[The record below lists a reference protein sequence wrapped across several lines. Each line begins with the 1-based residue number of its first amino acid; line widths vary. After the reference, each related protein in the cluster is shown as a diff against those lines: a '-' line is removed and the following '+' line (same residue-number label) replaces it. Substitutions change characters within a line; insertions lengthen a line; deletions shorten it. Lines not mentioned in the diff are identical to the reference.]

1 MPKITPFLWF
11 DTQAEEAAQFYTS
24 VFPNSQVLEVVRYG
38 EAGPGQAGSVMSV
51 RFALDGN
58 EFVALNGGPE
68 YYGFSP
74 AVSFYVDCKSSEEVD
89 HYWAALTDGGKED
102 RCGWLQDRF
111 GLSWQ
116 IVPEGLPALLAD
128 PDPERSQR
136 AIQAMFTMTKLDIR
150 AMERAAAG
158 DDSAA

>member
-24 VFPNSQVLEVVRYG
+24 VFPNSRVLEVARYG

-68 YYGFSP
+68 YYGFNL

-116 IVPEGLPALLAD
+116 IVPEGLPALLGD
-128 PDPERSQR
+128 PDPERSRR
-136 AIQAMFTMTKLDIR
+136 AAQAMFTMTKLDIR